1 MAQLVSYEV
10 NDGIATI
17 AMDDG
22 KANAMSL
29 AMLDELN
36 TALDEAETG
45 SAVVVVTGR
54 SGVFSAG
61 FDLPTLRG
69 GGSKAVRMVRAGFD
83 LAERILSFPRPVV
96 MVCTGHAVAMGVF
109 LLLSGDYRLGSPG
122 AYRLMANE
130 VAIGLTMPHAAVE
143 VLRQRLT
150 PAAFNRAVTL
160 AEPFSADDAVDAG
173 FLDRLVEETDLRDV
187 SRAVALELSRLD
199 VDAHAESKLRARAQS
214 LQALRAAIDTDYAT
228 LSLRG

>member
-1 MAQLVSYEV
+1 
-10 NDGIATI
+10 
-17 AMDDG
+17 
-22 KANAMSL
+22 
-29 AMLDELN
+29 
-36 TALDEAETG
+36 
-45 SAVVVVTGR
+45 
-54 SGVFSAG
+54 
-61 FDLPTLRG
+61 
-69 GGSKAVRMVRAGFD
+69 
-83 LAERILSFPRPVV
+83 

-122 AYRLMANE
+122 AYRLTANE

-160 AEPFSADDAVDAG
+160 AEPFSPDDAVDAG
-173 FLDRLVEETDLRDV
+173 FLDRLVEATDLREV
-187 SRAVALELSRLD
+187 ARTVALELSRLD
-199 VDAHAESKLRARAQS
+199 VDAHAESKLRARAQT